1 MQKVIIVNVNATPH
15 QEGNIKVPFSEHEIP
30 ELNKALS
37 EGFRVVEFHQI
48 APAPNLYCSTLTF
61 ILEA

>member
-1 MQKVIIVNVNATPH
+1 MQKVIIVNVNAKPIKD
-15 QEGNIKVPFSEHEIP
+15 GNDNVPFSEHEIP

-37 EGFRVVEFHQI
+37 EGYRVVEFHQI
-48 APAPNLYCSTLTF
+48 APASNLFCSTLTF